1 MYAKVVRVPHSG
13 WDLTFLF
20 HELQDAAGEASAL
33 YHASS
38 DDLAKFGLMW
48 VVVRY
53 EVLFER
59 PVLPGEDL
67 FIQTWAM
74 PFRHKMSQRNY
85 RITDQEGAL
94 VLTAAGIWTIVD
106 RESRKMV
113 DPADYPLQIPGE
125 VTDYAIGRPANPEK
139 VNTVHQMEYPV
150 QPSDLDTNVHM
161 NNARYF
167 KLAESCIEKPIPGER
182 YRLVRAAY
190 LNEAKLGDSI
200 KLSWGT
206 EGNVSYFS
214 GRVNGLACFEISIR
228 YESDSKG
235 NRVDF

>member
-1 MYAKVVRVPHSG
+1 MVRVPHSG

-94 VLTAAGIWTIVD
+94 V
-106 RESRKMV
+106 ESRKMV

-167 KLAESCIEKPIPGER
+167 KLAESCIENPIPGER

-190 LNEAKLGDSI
+190 LNEAKLGDRI
-200 KLSWGT
+200 ELSWGT

-214 GRVNGLACFEISIR
+214 GRVNRLACFEISIR
-228 YESDSKG
+228 HESDP
-235 NRVDF
+235 